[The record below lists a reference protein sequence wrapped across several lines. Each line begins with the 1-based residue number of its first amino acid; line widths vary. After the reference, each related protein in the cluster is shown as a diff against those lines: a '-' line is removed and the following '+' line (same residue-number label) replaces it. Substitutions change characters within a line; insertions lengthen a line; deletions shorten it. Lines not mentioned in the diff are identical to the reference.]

1 MLRRRMFTTAAKAA
15 AAAPAAAGAAAS
27 LAGKPTLLKSAAIFG
42 SANALG
48 FGISAATGS
57 HLHLDLIGTGVFAV
71 AAVATA
77 GADARQRCSAGA
89 VALWAVKLS
98 SFLFYR
104 ALQTQHDGRL
114 TEILSTTSG
123 AAGFWFISFAWGWV
137 VSLPH
142 TIAAGVPAAGRPRFG
157 GPLDMLG
164 LGLFAAGLLTETA
177 ADYTKWCFKADPANR
192 GRFCD
197 AGIWAASQHPNWFG
211 NLALW
216 SGIFLLNVPTLAAD
230 LPAGAGWLRRG
241 ARLLGGA
248 ASPLFLLSLFYGQAT
263 DAIANQAELARRRYA
278 SDPSY
283 AAYEQRTPLVVP
295 TIASLG
301 RLFGR

>member
-1 MLRRRMFTTAAKAA
+1 MLTTAAKAA

-157 GPLDMLG
+157 GPFDVLG
-164 LGLFAAGLLTETA
+164 VR
-177 ADYTKWCFKADPANR
+177 PAR
-192 GRFCD
+192 GGASRV
-197 AGIWAASQHPNWFG
+197 WAAPGSRFVSCVSRPRP
-211 NLALW
+211 LC
-216 SGIFLLNVPTLAAD
+216 
-230 LPAGAGWLRRG
+230 
-241 ARLLGGA
+241 GGA
-248 ASPLFLLSLFYGQAT
+248 ADRDGGRLHKVVLQGRPCQPRPLL
-263 DAIANQAELARRRYA
+263 RRR
-278 SDPSY
+278 
-283 AAYEQRTPLVVP
+283 R
-295 TIASLG
+295 LG
-301 RLFGR
+301 RVAAPELVGDAAEMQPRCSRSSHVHVHVARHAPEMPQVWQPRPLERHLPAQRAHPRRRPACRRGRESGRKRERERE